1 MAIPTYTT
9 APPDTDL
16 TLTNAGGSAVWGPG
30 AYLNRWLARPWAR
43 SRQVQ
48 IGLDIAMV
56 AVTVMVFAQV
66 AQPEVLFHIIF
77 VVLTVR
83 AFLFGLSGTL
93 WRIGIVSVLIVA
105 YAFEARTVAGLD
117 ELDLA
122 EWPLMLV
129 IAVLVALMADRRE
142 AAARYYAA
150 LFRRAS
156 ARLLAV
162 QEDERRRFARDLHDG
177 VGQTIAA
184 LTLTLDAAGDGPGV
198 PERIA
203 SARRLANDALLET
216 HDLATR
222 LRPARIDQLGLAGA
236 LKDLVRRAGCPV
248 ELEVDQS
255 ADTVDVLPPG
265 SAIEVYRIVQEALAN
280 VARHSGAE
288 SARISL
294 SVDGHRTLRV
304 VIADSGRGFDQLA
317 VRDSGLGLAGM
328 RERAALL
335 AGTLTIAT
343 APGAGTRITLD
354 VQIGAGGADGQ

>member
-9 APPDTDL
+9 APLDSEL
-16 TLTNAGGSAVWGPG
+16 AAANAAAVDRPG
-30 AYLNRWLARPWAR
+30 RPSRFLQRWLASPWVR

-48 IGLDIAMV
+48 VAIDLAMA

-77 VVLTVR
+77 VGLVAQ

-93 WRIGIVSVLIVA
+93 WRIGIVSLVIVG
-105 YAFEARTVAGLD
+105 YSVEARTVGLD
-117 ELDLA
+117 EMDLA

-142 AAARYYAA
+142 AAARHYAA

-162 QEDERRRFARDLHDG
+162 QEDERRRFARELHDG
-177 VGQTIAA
+177 LGQTITA
-184 LTLTLDAAGDGPGV
+184 LTLTLDAAGDASAKD
-198 PERIA
+198 ERIA
-203 SARRLANDALLET
+203 SARRLASDALLET

-236 LKDLVRRAGCPV
+236 LKDLARRAGCPV
-248 ELEVDQS
+248 KLEVDRS
-255 ADTVDVLPPG
+255 AGDVDLLPPG
-265 SAIEVYRIVQEALAN
+265 VAVEVYRIVQEALAN
-280 VARHSGAE
+280 VARHSSAE
-288 SARISL
+288 LAHVQL
-294 SVDGHRTLRV
+294 SVEDGRTLRV
-304 VIADSGRGFDQLA
+304 VIADSGRGFDLAA

-335 AGTLTIAT
+335 AATLTIAT
-343 APGAGTRITLD
+343 APGAGTRITVD
-354 VQIGAGGADGQ
+354 VPIGTGSLGEP